1 MAKRRTPIEREL
13 GQRITIRL
21 DLPCYAQLQE
31 YASREGFTP
40 STIVRHLVK
49 RFLDN
54 QRRLGINTMK
64 GISA

>member
-1 MAKRRTPIEREL
+1 MSKRRVPIEKEL

-21 DLPCYAQLQE
+21 DLPCHAQLQE
-31 YASREGFTP
+31 YAASEGFTP
-40 STIVRHLVK
+40 SVIIRHLVK